1 MDVKYI
7 NPFIS
12 SITNAMETMLGV
24 TVEMQPIFLKSEK
37 LTHGDVSG
45 IIGFGGKD
53 ISGSVVLSFPT
64 DTALKVYEKMMGEPA
79 MRIDSDVQDT
89 IGELA
94 NIVAGG
100 AKKDFSEDGLSFHIS
115 IPTVVVGKNHSLG
128 YKIDIPAVVI
138 PFKIGKNSFT
148 LEVSMKINNSD
159 LLNRK

>member
-12 SITNAMETMLGV
+12 SLTNTMETMMGV

-64 DTALKVYEKMMGEPA
+64 ITALRVYEKMMGEPA
-79 MRIDSDVQDT
+79 PRINSDVQDI

-100 AKKDFSEDGLSFHIS
+100 AKKDFSEEGLSFHIS
-115 IPTVVVGKNHSLG
+115 IPMVVAGKNHVLG
-128 YKIDIPAVVI
+128 HKSDIPTVVI
-138 PFKIGKNSFT
+138 PFRLGKNIFT
-148 LEVSMKINNSD
+148 MEVSMKLGNSD
-159 LLNRK
+159 PFLKK